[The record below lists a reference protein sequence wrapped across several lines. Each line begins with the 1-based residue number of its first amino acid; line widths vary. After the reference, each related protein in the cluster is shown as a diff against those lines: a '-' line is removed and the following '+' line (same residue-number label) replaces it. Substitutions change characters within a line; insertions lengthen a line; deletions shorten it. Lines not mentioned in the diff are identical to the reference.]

1 MAAPPNVLPELD
13 LARIRLYCQGR
24 VPARLSDKIR
34 IEVDVSGRSVT
45 ILECRPP
52 WAADFGPEW
61 TRFPIAQL
69 RHVKANDWWV
79 LYWRDSNLR
88 WHLYDLIDPSP
99 HVDPLLAEI
108 QADPTGIFWG

>member
-1 MAAPPNVLPELD
+1 MAAPLNVLPELD

-34 IEVDVSGRSVT
+34 IEVDVAGRSVT
-45 ILECRPP
+45 IVECRPP
-52 WAADFGPEW
+52 WTADLGPEW
-61 TRFPIAQL
+61 TRFPIARL
-69 RHVKANDWWV
+69 RHVKAQGWWV

-99 HVDPLLAEI
+99 HVDQLLAEI
-108 QADPTGIFWG
+108 EADPTGIFWG